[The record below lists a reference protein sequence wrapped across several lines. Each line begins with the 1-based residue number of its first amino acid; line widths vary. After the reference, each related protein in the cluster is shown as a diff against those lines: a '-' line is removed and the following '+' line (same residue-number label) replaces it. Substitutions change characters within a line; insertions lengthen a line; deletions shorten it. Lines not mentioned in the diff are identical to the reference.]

1 MDEPLSL
8 PELHWLAGLLEGEGS
23 FMTGPPS
30 SPGLPVIAV
39 NMTDRDVM
47 VRVGRI
53 FGRKVHPVRPRNVR
67 WRTSYLVR
75 VNGRSAVCW
84 MTLLRPLM
92 GSRRQAQIDRA
103 LASYAPRPLAL
114 LTDEMA
120 AAALDALA
128 SAQSVKS
135 VAARF
140 GVSVWCIYDLR
151 LGRTFKHLDRERT
164 AARAGH
170 QPPKASQ
177 PPSTATS
184 LPVTKEAPSEA
195 RKATT
200 RATSAGSA

>member
-1 MDEPLSL
+1 MSRPL
-8 PELHWLAGLLEGEGS
+8 PATELHWLAGLLEGEGS

-30 SPGLPVIAV
+30 SPGLPVLAV
-39 NMTDRDVM
+39 NMTDHDVM
-47 VRVGRI
+47 ARLGSI
-53 FGRKVHPVRPRNVR
+53 FERKVHVVRPRNER
-67 WRTSYLVR
+67 WRTSYQVR
-75 VNGRSAVCW
+75 VHGREAVRW
-84 MTLLRPLM
+84 MRLLRPLM
-92 GSRRQAQIDRA
+92 GIRRRAQIDRA
-103 LASYAPRPLAL
+103 LASYAPRPVAL

-128 SAQSVKS
+128 SAETVKS

-140 GVSVWCIYDLR
+140 GVSIWCIYDLR
-151 LGRTFKHLDRERT
+151 LGRTFKHLERERI
-164 AARAGH
+164 AARVPH

-184 LPVTKEAPSEA
+184 LPVTNEAPSEA